1 MSGASPSYA
10 CRERSWNP
18 RTVINQTSKH
28 VSGFVSILGLPNAGK
43 STLVNGLVGSKVAIV
58 SSKPQTTRTSIQAVL
73 TLEHAQVVFMDT
85 PGIHEAPRLL
95 HRRMMESV
103 REALA
108 DRDLLIWVVDATR
121 PFTPEC
127 AEALKLLEGNKARTF
142 LVLNKTDAVREKNL
156 LLPLIE
162 GYRVLHPFEEILPVS
177 ALTGEGLDGLREAIL
192 KAMPEGPQY
201 FPPDH
206 ITDLPERFLAAEL
219 IRERVLEETRQEVPH
234 AVAVLVD
241 VWEESPRL
249 VRISATI
256 FVERDGQKKIVI
268 GVRGSVLKAIGTEAR
283 LEMERLLGKKIFLE
297 LFVKVRANWRDNP
310 QFLNE
315 IDWRY
320 MAGGESK

>member
-1 MSGASPSYA
+1 M
-10 CRERSWNP
+10 
-18 RTVINQTSKH
+18 INQTNKH

-43 STLVNGLVGSKVAIV
+43 STLLNGLVGSKVAIV

-73 TLEHAQVVFMDT
+73 TLDHAQVVFMDT

-103 REALA
+103 RQALA

-121 PFTPEC
+121 PFSQEGT
-127 AEALKLLEGNKARTF
+127 EALKLIAGNQARTF
-142 LVLNKTDAVREKNL
+142 LVLNKIDAVREKHL

-162 GYRVLHPFEEILPVS
+162 SYRVLHPFEEVLPVS
-177 ALTGEGLDGLREAIL
+177 ALTGEGLNDLRDAIL

-206 ITDLPERFLAAEL
+206 ITDQPERFLAAEL

-241 VWEESPRL
+241 QWEESARL
-249 VRISATI
+249 VRISATV

-268 GVRGSVLKAIGTEAR
+268 GVRGAVLKSIGTEAR

-297 LFVKVRANWRDNP
+297 LFVKVRPNWRDNP

-320 MAGGESK
+320 MAGDESK